1 MLGVQKLLMLC
12 SINVSYRHL
21 VDSSVI
27 LEHNSSLEVQKINR
41 ECNIKSNNKDCYYFD
56 DNGDDNVI

>member
-27 LEHNSSLEVQKINR
+27 LGHNSSLDVQKINR
-41 ECNIKSNNKDCYYFD
+41 ESNIKSNNKDSLF
-56 DNGDDNVI
+56 